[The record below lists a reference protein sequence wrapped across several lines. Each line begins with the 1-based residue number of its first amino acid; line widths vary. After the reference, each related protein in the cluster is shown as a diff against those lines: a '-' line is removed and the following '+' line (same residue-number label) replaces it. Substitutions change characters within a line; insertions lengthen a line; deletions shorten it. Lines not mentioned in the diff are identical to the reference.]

1 MSNVREWS
9 AYPPRLSVNAD
20 ILARRNRAKSG
31 CEQVPQTAVGRRAKK
46 DQIRSQAVLGN
57 PAAGHR
63 QLPENRG
70 ELEYRIKSLEEAHER
85 VARESELTR
94 PGLRQDGA

>member
-1 MSNVREWS
+1 MPSHKFKVGD
-9 AYPPRLSVNAD
+9 VV
-20 ILARRNRAKSG
+20 IL
-31 CEQVPQTAVGRRAKK
+31 RRAVSLNVPGGTYRV
-46 DQIRSQAVLGN
+46 I
-57 PAAGHR
+57 R